1 MQVHFNQPFLM
12 SYRNTSRW
20 TEDQGK
26 TFEKLSSGHHI
37 NRAADDPA
45 GLSVSEKLRTQVN
58 GYKQA
63 LQNSLDGISLLQTSE
78 GIASSIHDMLQRI
91 RILTVQSC
99 NGVYGS
105 DSRNAIQE
113 EINQIKEAIKGIT
126 DINFNTKPLLKNN
139 NNPDENTQIRIHTGA
154 NKDEILTLT
163 LINAKKIALDHIDPI
178 DVTTHESS
186 ENALSELDTAINK
199 LSKGRAIL
207 GAQQNRLEKHLN
219 MIQVAYSTN
228 AYSETMIRDADM
240 AKQMMNLT
248 RNQILT
254 ESGTTMYAQANLNF
268 RNVLEVLPV

>member
-12 SYRNTSRW
+12 SYRNTSSW
-20 TEDQGK
+20 VKDQGEI
-26 TFEKLSSGHHI
+26 FEKLSSGHHI
-37 NRAADDPA
+37 NRAADNPA

-91 RILTVQSC
+91 RALTVQSC
-99 NGVYGS
+99 NDVYGS
-105 DSRNAIQE
+105 DSRNAIQK
-113 EINQIKEAIKGIT
+113 EINQIKEAIKGVT
-126 DINFNTKPLLKNN
+126 DINFNTKPLLKNDD
-139 NNPDENTQIRIHTGA
+139 NPDENTQIQIHTGA

-163 LINAKKIALDHIDPI
+163 LINAKKIALDHIDTI
-178 DVTTHESS
+178 DVTTRELS
-186 ENALSELDTAINK
+186 ENALPELDTAINK

-219 MIQVAYSTN
+219 MIQVSHATN
-228 AYSETMIRDADM
+228 AHSETMIRDTDM

-254 ESGTTMYAQANLNF
+254 KSGTTMYAQANLNF
-268 RNVLEVLPV
+268 KNVLDVLPV